1 MFWKKEK
8 CKACSSDVKENWKY
22 CPTCGQATK
31 DRDVVGNGNSVSI
44 SGPFG
49 VKISFRSVGEDNT
62 SGVGLAELK
71 VREQLVEQARL
82 HGLIEQPRTTE
93 EPIAEILKDS
103 LGIVFKIKLPG
114 AQENSIE
121 LRRLPNSL
129 ELKAIAGDKL
139 YFRAFEVPGNMVVTE
154 RKFENELLTVR
165 MG

>member
-8 CKACSSDVKENWKY
+8 CKACSSDVKENWNY

-31 DRDVVGNGNSVSI
+31 ERNVVGNGNSVSL

-71 VREQLVEQARL
+71 VREQLVEQAKL
-82 HGLIEQPRTTE
+82 HGLVESPKVTE
-93 EPIAEILKDS
+93 EPSAEIKKDS
-103 LGIVFKIKLPG
+103 LGIVFKISLPG
-114 AQENSIE
+114 VQENSIE

-129 ELKAIAGDKL
+129 ELKAIAGNKL
-139 YFRAFEVPGNMVVTE
+139 YFKVFEVPQNLVVVE
-154 RKFENELLTVR
+154 RKFEPPLLIVR